1 MRMTSLAG
9 KVAVITGA
17 GSGMGRITALLMASR
32 GARIMVS
39 EIVPERAE
47 ETVRQIRAQGG
58 EAASF
63 VGDVTV
69 EDEVAAMIEAAITT
83 FGRLD
88 ILHNNAADLRPE
100 SYGRDSTTQL
110 HSMDVALWDHMMNIN
125 LKGPMLC
132 SKHAV
137 PEMIR
142 SGGGSI
148 INVSSNA
155 GLHGQDTT
163 FAYGVS
169 KAGVNMLTKYT
180 ATAYGKQGIRC
191 NSVAPGL
198 VMTEVARSQA
208 PKALLDILN
217 EHILTPFAGEPLD
230 IAHVVAFLAS
240 DEARYITGQT
250 IAVDG
255 GLTAHAPYVP
265 DLRRLTSS
273 GG

>member
-1 MRMTSLAG
+1 MATLAG

-17 GSGMGRITALLMASR
+17 GAGMGRATALLLASR
-32 GARIMVS
+32 GARIMVA
-39 EIVPERAE
+39 ELVPERAD
-47 ETVRQIRAQGG
+47 ETVRQVRAAGG

-63 VGDVTV
+63 VGDVTI
-69 EDEVAAMIEAAITT
+69 EDDVGAMIGATINA

-110 HSMDVALWDHMMNIN
+110 HNMDVTLWDHMMDIN

-132 SKHAV
+132 SKHAI

-142 SGGGSI
+142 GGGGVI

-169 KAGVNMLTKYT
+169 KAGVNMLTKYI

-198 VMTEVARSQA
+198 VMTEGAKAQA

-217 EHILTPFAGEPLD
+217 EHILTPFAGEPDD

-240 DEARYITGQT
+240 EEARYITGQV
-250 IAVDG
+250 ISVDG
-255 GLTAHAPYVP
+255 GLTSHAPYVP
-265 DLRRLTSS
+265 DLRRFS
-273 GG
+273 GGT